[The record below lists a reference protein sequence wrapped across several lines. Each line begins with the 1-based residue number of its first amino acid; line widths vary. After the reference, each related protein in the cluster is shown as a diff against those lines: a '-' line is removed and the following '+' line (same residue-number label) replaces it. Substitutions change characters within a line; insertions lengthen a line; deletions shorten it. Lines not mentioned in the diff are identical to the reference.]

1 MQMQKRE
8 DQFGNTSR
16 EPSASVGAGVR
27 DRKEEGEEESLIS
40 E

>member
-1 MQMQKRE
+1 MQMQRRE
-8 DQFGNTSR
+8 DHFGNTSR
-16 EPSASVGAGVR
+16 EPSASVVDGVR